1 MAKLLKAKPVLS
13 KIYTQLQLDIDS
25 LNKKPCLEIILIGE
39 DAAAEWYVSNLQKKG
54 TKYGVQVN
62 LRKFSVD
69 LTQEEL
75 ENQITELNNDDDI
88 DGIMLQ
94 KPLPEQIDEHVINS
108 LIKPSKDVDGFHPIN
123 LGKLMLEQ
131 PALLPCTPQ
140 AVIEIIKFYQIETT
154 GKHIVILGRSNIVG
168 KPLGLLLLSKTPQ
181 GNATVTICHS
191 KTQNLSAVT
200 QQADILIVAIG
211 KAEFVKPEMI
221 KENSIIIDVG
231 TNLMVDAEGNE
242 KYVGDVDAEAVFN
255 KAFALSPVPG
265 GVGSVTTALLLANV
279 VKSVKLRQKKLFY

>member
-1 MAKLLKAKPVLS
+1 MAELLKAKPVLS

-108 LIKPSKDVDGFHPIN
+108 LIN
-123 LGKLMLEQ
+123 LQRM
-131 PALLPCTPQ
+131 
-140 AVIEIIKFYQIETT
+140 
-154 GKHIVILGRSNIVG
+154 
-168 KPLGLLLLSKTPQ
+168 
-181 GNATVTICHS
+181 
-191 KTQNLSAVT
+191 
-200 QQADILIVAIG
+200 
-211 KAEFVKPEMI
+211 
-221 KENSIIIDVG
+221 
-231 TNLMVDAEGNE
+231 
-242 KYVGDVDAEAVFN
+242 
-255 KAFALSPVPG
+255 
-265 GVGSVTTALLLANV
+265 
-279 VKSVKLRQKKLFY
+279 

>member
-62 LRKFSVD
+62 LRRFSVD
-69 LTQEEL
+69 ITQEEL

-94 KPLPEQIDEHVINS
+94 KPLPEQIDEHVISS
-108 LIKPSKDVDGFHPIN
+108 LIRPSKDVDGFHPVN

-140 AVIEIIKFYQIETT
+140 AVIEILKFYQIETT
-154 GKHIVILGRSNIVG
+154 GKHIVILGRSSIVG
-168 KPLGLLLLSKTPQ
+168 KPLGLLLLSKARQ

-191 KTQNLSAVT
+191 KTQNLPAIT
-200 QQADILIVAIG
+200 QQADILIAAIG

-231 TNLMVDAEGNE
+231 TNLIVDAAGNE
-242 KYVGDVDAEAVFN
+242 KYVGDVDAEALFD
-255 KAFALSPVPG
+255 KASALSPVPG

>member
-1 MAKLLKAKPVLS
+1 MAELLKAKPVLS

>member
-25 LNKKPCLEIILIGE
+25 LYKKPCLEIILIGE
-39 DAAAEWYVSNLQKKG
+39 DAAAEWYVRNLQKKG
-54 TKYGVQVN
+54 TKYGVQIN
-62 LRKFSVD
+62 LRRFSVD
-69 LTQEEL
+69 ITQKEL
-75 ENQITELNNDDDI
+75 ENQITELNNDDGI

-108 LIKPSKDVDGFHPIN
+108 LIRPSKDVDGFHPVN

-140 AVIEIIKFYQIETT
+140 AVIEILKFYQIETT

-168 KPLGLLLLSKTPQ
+168 KPLGLLLLSKTRQ

-191 KTQNLSAVT
+191 KTQNLPVIT
-200 QQADILIVAIG
+200 QQADILIAAIG

-231 TNLMVDAEGNE
+231 TNLIVDAAGNE
-242 KYVGDVDAEAVFN
+242 KYVGDVDAEALFD
-255 KAFALSPVPG
+255 KAYALSPVPG

>member
-1 MAKLLKAKPVLS
+1 MAELLKAKPVLS

-191 KTQNLSAVT
+191 KIQNLSAVT